1 MIQYYIQEKDV
12 LDVAKSYQII
22 FDTLKAADEELYKT
36 LDPQGDKK
44 GAAFRNF
51 VLYLLVSTYG
61 NEKVDL
67 LNKVE
72 AMYTRDLD
80 EETLIS
86 KFVRKFL
93 TFELMPLN
101 ENEIEQQV

>member
-1 MIQYYIQEKDV
+1 MIEYYIQEKDV
-12 LDVAKSYQII
+12 LNASKSYQII
-22 FDTLKAADEELYKT
+22 FDTLKAADEDLYKQ
-36 LDPQGDKK
+36 LDPQGNLK
-44 GAAFRNF
+44 ALSFRNF

-72 AMYTRDLD
+72 AFYTRDLD
-80 EETLIS
+80 EEQLIS
-86 KFVRKFL
+86 KFVKKFL

-101 ENEIEQQV
+101 ENEIE